1 MTAVVQRVSAAEVQ
15 VAGKSAGKIDQGL
28 LLLLGIDEMDSREDV
43 DWLVQKIL
51 QLRIFSDDAGKMN
64 LSIMD
69 IQGELLCISQFTLIA
84 DYRKGN
90 RPGFTRA
97 AKPDQAVPLYEYF
110 LSNIS
115 QSGLKVE
122 QGIFGADMQVSLTND
137 GPVTLV
143 LNSKTKM

>member
-1 MTAVVQRVSAAEVQ
+1 MIVVVQRVADAEVQ
-15 VAGKSAGKIDQGL
+15 VAGKSAGKIKQGL

-64 LSIMD
+64 LSVTD
-69 IQGELLCISQFTLIA
+69 IQGEILCISQFTLIA

>member
-1 MTAVVQRVSAAEVQ
+1 MIVVVQRVADAEVQ
-15 VAGKSAGKIDQGL
+15 VAGKSAGKIKQGL